1 MKRYEFIQA
10 HRSCYPVVKMAQFL
24 EVSTSGY
31 YHWLRRKP
39 SAREKKRVALREAIG
54 KRYRFHGGT
63 AGSPLIAA
71 DLRGEEGW
79 SHVSRTRVAREM
91 KALGLRCR
99 VRPARKVF
107 TTQSRHGQLVASNQL
122 ERCFKVEAPN
132 LVWVSDIT
140 YLAVGP
146 KWHYLSVFLDL
157 FSRKV
162 VGWDLRDSLEAEG
175 VLTAFRQA
183 IRTRRPAAGLMV
195 HSDQGVQ
202 YTSNDFR
209 EIIAKQEL
217 VQSMSRKGNCWDN
230 AVAESFFS
238 HLKGRLTE
246 GTTYQNAD
254 SLRQDLFVYIDCYYA
269 RYRKH
274 SANSWKTPEQAEREF
289 FDELD
294 CHP

>member
-1 MKRYEFIQA
+1 M
-10 HRSCYPVVKMAQFL
+10 
-24 EVSTSGY
+24 G
-31 YHWLRRKP
+31 
-39 SAREKKRVALREAIG
+39 
-54 KRYRFHGGT
+54 
-63 AGSPLIAA
+63 
-71 DLRGEEGW
+71 
-79 SHVSRTRVAREM
+79 RTRVAREM

-99 VRPARKVF
+99 VRPVRKVF

-157 FSRKV
+157 FSHKV

-183 IRTRRPAAGLMV
+183 IR
-195 HSDQGVQ
+195 
-202 YTSNDFR
+202 
-209 EIIAKQEL
+209 
-217 VQSMSRKGNCWDN
+217 

-246 GTTYQNAD
+246 GTTSQNAD

-274 SANSWKTPEQAEREF
+274 SANSRKTPEQAEREF
-289 FDELD
+289 LDELA

>member
-39 SAREKKRVALREAIG
+39 SAREKERVALREAIG
-54 KRYRFHGGT
+54 KYYHFHGGT

-71 DLRGEEGW
+71 DLRGEDGW

-202 YTSNDFR
+202 
-209 EIIAKQEL
+209 
-217 VQSMSRKGNCWDN
+217 
-230 AVAESFFS
+230 
-238 HLKGRLTE
+238 
-246 GTTYQNAD
+246 
-254 SLRQDLFVYIDCYYA
+254 
-269 RYRKH
+269 
-274 SANSWKTPEQAEREF
+274 
-289 FDELD
+289 
-294 CHP
+294 

>member
-1 MKRYEFIQA
+1 VPATGAA
-10 HRSCYPVVKMAQFL
+10 HTRHTVL
-24 EVSTSGY
+24 GD
-31 YHWLRRKP
+31 
-39 SAREKKRVALREAIG
+39 
-54 KRYRFHGGT
+54 
-63 AGSPLIAA
+63 A

-79 SHVSRTRVAREM
+79 SPVGRTRAAREM

-195 HSDQGVQ
+195 HSDQGV
-202 YTSNDFR
+202 
-209 EIIAKQEL
+209 
-217 VQSMSRKGNCWDN
+217 
-230 AVAESFFS
+230 
-238 HLKGRLTE
+238 
-246 GTTYQNAD
+246 
-254 SLRQDLFVYIDCYYA
+254 
-269 RYRKH
+269 
-274 SANSWKTPEQAEREF
+274 P
-289 FDELD
+289 
-294 CHP
+294 